1 MQTDDIWVS
10 TVVDTV
16 DDHLY
21 KTDLLIRTLDR
32 HASIPPGQ
40 VIVHYVSRLP
50 AAAVATFARMGCK
63 TRKIEPFLDGKYCN
77 KLQQLSLVDEF
88 GLSEPAGLLLLDVDI
103 AVTAP
108 LVIPDR
114 DRVAGKIVD
123 APHPPI
129 DVLTRIFEAAAVAL
143 PEQVQCDWNIGK
155 TFASNFNGGVL
166 YIPARH
172 AGAIGNSWKYFASFL
187 FENPSLFENDQQL
200 RHIDQVSFALALGST
215 GAAYSH
221 LPANSNFP
229 IHGNTMPRTFDA
241 RSPIQMLDYQGELD
255 DFGFLRSALKVDA
268 VQTALSV
275 ANECAGTCSNIQF
288 YERFKIGRASRTF
301 CGDGRHPK
309 VPVVRE
315 ILDWLE
321 NAELP
326 PKLVFHAGTPKTGT
340 TALQY
345 CLEENKTRLAR
356 RGLYYPTTRHAP
368 PPCPPKHQFLAEQLI
383 AGDVQGLGTSVLSAL
398 RAMPSNTNLILFS
411 AEGLFNHW
419 WDFAGESRSMLRFL
433 ASAFRLE
440 VLICFRDVVD
450 FAVSFYCQSVRNPP
464 VHPSYGRDVSLGE
477 MLEDE
482 WFRKHLDYVGFLM
495 EVRHSLGD
503 VTIRPF
509 RYSDTVMSEI
519 LEYLGAGDLECR
531 VECHNES
538 LHRQGLEMMRIVN
551 RYHLDPGIR
560 DEILSRIREIE
571 VVLGEQLES
580 FRPSAE
586 LAGSIRRLTEK
597 NQLLLRNYL
606 QYGEAGRECIASGVG
621 ES

>member
-1 MQTDDIWVS
+1 MQPDDLWVS
-10 TVVDTV
+10 IVVDTV

-21 KTDLLIRTLDR
+21 KADLLIRTLDR
-32 HASIPPGQ
+32 HASIGPGQ
-40 VIVHYVSRLP
+40 VIVHYVNRLP
-50 AAAVATFARMGCK
+50 EASVATFARMGCK
-63 TRKIEPFLDGKYCN
+63 IRKIEPFLDGKHCN
-77 KLQQLSLVDEF
+77 KLQQLSFADEF

-123 APHPPI
+123 SPHPPI
-129 DVLTRIFEAAAVAL
+129 HVLTRIFEAAAVAL
-143 PEQVQCDWNIGK
+143 PEQVQCDWNTGQ

-172 AGAIGNSWKYFASFL
+172 ADAIGKSWKYFASFL
-187 FENPSLFENDQQL
+187 FENPSLFDNSQQL
-200 RHIDQVSFALALGST
+200 RRIDQISFALALGAT

-229 IHGNTMPRTFDA
+229 THGNTMPRTFDA
-241 RSPIQMLDYQGELD
+241 RSPIQMLHYHWELD
-255 DFGFLRSALKVDA
+255 DFGFLRPSLKVDA
-268 VQTALSV
+268 VQTALSE
-275 ANECAGTCSNIQF
+275 ANECAVTCSDIHF
-288 YERFKIGRASRTF
+288 YERFKIGRASRSI
-301 CGDGRHPK
+301 CCDDRHPK

-326 PKLVFHAGTPKTGT
+326 PKLVFHAGTNKTGT

-345 CLEENKTRLAR
+345 CLEENKTRLAQ
-356 RGLYYPTTRHAP
+356 RGIYYPPTRHAP
-368 PPCPPKHQFLAEQLI
+368 PHPPKHQFLVEQMI

-398 RAMPSNTNLILFS
+398 RAMPGNTKLILFS

-419 WDFAGESRSMLRFL
+419 WDFAAESRSMLRFL

-440 VLICFRDVVD
+440 VLICFRDAVE
-450 FAVSFYCQSVRNPP
+450 FAASSYCQSVRNPP
-464 VHPSYGRDVSLGE
+464 VHPCYGRDWSLGE

-482 WFRKHLDYVGFLM
+482 WSRKHLDYVGFLM

-503 VTIRPF
+503 VTIRTF

-519 LEYLGAGDLECR
+519 LGYLGAGDLEYGGER
-531 VECHNES
+531 HNES

-551 RYHLDPGIR
+551 RYRLEPKIR

-571 VVLGEQLES
+571 VLFGEQLEPC
-580 FRPSAE
+580 RPSAE
-586 LAGSIRRLTEK
+586 LAGSIGRLTEK
-597 NQLLLRNYL
+597 NQLLLGNY
-606 QYGEAGRECIASGVG
+606 
-621 ES
+621 

>member
-1 MQTDDIWVS
+1 VS
-10 TVVDTV
+10 IVVDNV

-21 KTDLLIRTLDR
+21 KADLLIRTLDR

-40 VIVHYVSRLP
+40 VIVHYVNRLP
-50 AAAVATFARMGCK
+50 AADVAPFARMGCK

-77 KLQQLSLVDEF
+77 KLQQLSFVDEF
-88 GLSEPAGLLLLDVDI
+88 GLSEPAGVLLLDVDI

-114 DRVAGKIVD
+114 GRVAGKIVD
-123 APHPPI
+123 APRPPI
-129 DVLTRIFEAAAVAL
+129 HVLTRIFEAAAVAL

-172 AGAIGNSWKYFASFL
+172 ADAIGKSWKYFASFL

-229 IHGNTMPRTFDA
+229 THGNIMPRTFDA
-241 RSPIQMLDYQGELD
+241 RSRIQMLHYHEELD

-268 VQTALSV
+268 VRTAVSV
-275 ANECAGTCSNIQF
+275 ANECAVTCSNIHF
-288 YERFKIGRASRTF
+288 YERFKIGRARRPV
-301 CGDGRHPK
+301 CGDDRHPE

-345 CLEENKTRLAR
+345 CLEENKTRLAE
-356 RGLYYPTTRHAP
+356 RGIYYPPTRHA
-368 PPCPPKHQFLAEQLI
+368 PPCPPKHQFLAEQMI

-398 RAMPSNTNLILFS
+398 RAMPANTNLILFS

-419 WDFAGESRSMLRFL
+419 WDFAAESRLMLRFL
-433 ASAFRLE
+433 ASTFRLE
-440 VLICFRDVVD
+440 VLICFRDVVE

-464 VHPSYGRDVSLGE
+464 VHPCYGRDLSLGE

-482 WFRKHLDYVGFLM
+482 WFRKHLDYLGFLM

-503 VTIRPF
+503 VTIRTF

-519 LEYLGAGDLECR
+519 LQYLGAGDLESG
-531 VECHNES
+531 VERHNES
-538 LHRQGLEMMRIVN
+538 LHRQGLEMVRIVN
-551 RYHLDPGIR
+551 RYHLEPR
-560 DEILSRIREIE
+560 NRVEILSRIREIE
-571 VVLGEQLES
+571 VVFGAQLES
-580 FRPSAE
+580 YRPSAE
-586 LAGSIRRLTEK
+586 LAGLIRRLTDK
-597 NQLLLRNYL
+597 NQLLLRNYI
-606 QYGEAGRECIASGVG
+606 QYVDAGRECIASGAG
-621 ES
+621 ESQR